1 MEKLHLE
8 SFGNLYEK
16 GLSCFRLN
24 DLDGAVNFWE
34 KAIEKDDSVANIYA
48 ILGNSY
54 KILNRLDKSE
64 KMLKKATELEPD
76 NIYYLIN
83 YGKYLFEQK
92 KFKAAYK
99 ILKKALDE
107 DLGNYEILNDLGVIS
122 YYLKDF
128 INAENHLNKSLKIF
142 PDYKEALINLYYV
155 YLESGENRK
164 KAEIISHLKEKFP
177 EDNLVREIISSDE
190 SKSEINFDKNL
201 ILNLSGEKYSIKP
214 LEMIEKF
221 EQENLALEPDLSI
234 VIPIMNEK
242 DNIPILYAQIT
253 KVLKAIEKKYEII
266 FIDDG
271 STDGS
276 LIELIK
282 LSSLDNNV
290 KIIQF
295 RKNYGQTAAMSAG
308 FKFSTGKV
316 VITMDGDLQNDPADI
331 PALLKKMSEGYDLVS
346 GWRKDRKDK
355 NLTRKIPSKI
365 ANKIINKLIE
375 GTNIQLHD
383 FGCTLKAYKKNIV
396 KNIQL
401 YGEMHRFIPV
411 FAAWLGVNVTEIPVH
426 HHPRIHGHAK
436 YNLSR
441 VSRVIFDLLV
451 VRFFSDYLTRP
462 IQFFGK
468 IAKNIFGFGS
478 LGLATLTILKYIYP
492 QIPLS
497 YGTFL
502 ILFGILISS
511 SFNLVILG
519 LLGEIMMRIYFESQ
533 KKDSYIVEKIIQNE
547 GR

>member
-1 MEKLHLE
+1 MKDLNLE
-8 SFGNLYEK
+8 SFSELYEK
-16 GLSCFRLN
+16 GLSCFRQNNLN
-24 DLDGAVNFWE
+24 RAVDYWE

-54 KILNRLDKSE
+54 KILNQLDKSE
-64 KMLKKATELEPD
+64 NMLKKASELEPD
-76 NIYYLIN
+76 NINYLIN

-92 KFKAAYK
+92 KYKDAYK
-99 ILKKALDE
+99 ILKKALQSDT
-107 DLGNYEILNDLGVIS
+107 DNYEILNDLGVIS
-122 YYLKDF
+122 YYLRDYA
-128 INAENHLNKSLKIF
+128 NAEKLLKQSLEIF
-142 PDYKEALINLYYV
+142 PNYKESLINLFYV
-155 YLESGENRK
+155 YLESGKSMK
-164 KAEIISHLKEKFP
+164 KAEIISYLKEHFP
-177 EDNLVREIISSDE
+177 EDKLVQEIMKLDN
-190 SKSEINFDKNL
+190 SEKDIDFDKNL
-201 ILNLSGEKYSIKP
+201 ILNFSGEKYSIKP
-214 LEMIEKF
+214 LEMIKQF
-221 EQENLALEPDLSI
+221 EQEKLAQEPDLSI
-234 VIPIMNEK
+234 VVPIKNER
-242 DNIPILYAQIT
+242 DNIPILYKQI
-253 KVLKAIEKKYEII
+253 KEVLNSIQKFYEII

-276 LIELIK
+276 LDAMMK
-282 LSSLDNNV
+282 LSALDNNV

-308 FKFSTGKV
+308 FKYSSGKV
-316 VITMDGDLQNDPADI
+316 VITMDGDLQNDPQDI

-365 ANKIINKLIE
+365 ANRIINKLIE
-375 GTNIQLHD
+375 GTHIQLHD

-396 KNIQL
+396 KNINL

-411 FAAWLGVNVTEIPVH
+411 FAAWLGVKVTEIPVH
-426 HHPRIHGHAK
+426 HHPRIHGQAK

-468 IAKNIFGFGS
+468 IAKNIFGYG
-478 LGLATLTILKYIYP
+478 TLSIILLTVLKYFFP
-492 QIPLS
+492 LIPLT

-511 SFNLVILG
+511 SFHLIILG

-533 KKDSYIVEKIIQNE
+533 NKDSYIVEKIIQNE
-547 GR
+547 GK

>member
-547 GR
+547 GK

>member
-1 MEKLHLE
+1 MKDLNLE
-8 SFGNLYEK
+8 SFSELYEK
-16 GLSCFRLN
+16 GLSYFRQNNLN
-24 DLDGAVNFWE
+24 KAVDYWE

-54 KILNRLDKSE
+54 KILNQLDKSE
-64 KMLKKATELEPD
+64 NMLKKASELEPK

-92 KFKAAYK
+92 KYKAAYK
-99 ILKKALDE
+99 ILKKALDVDKE
-107 DLGNYEILNDLGVIS
+107 NYEIHNDLGVIS
-122 YYLKDF
+122 YYLKDYLT
-128 INAENHLNKSLKIF
+128 AEKHLMKSLELF
-142 PDYKEALINLYYV
+142 PNYKESLINLYYV
-155 YLESGENRK
+155 YFESGKSK
-164 KAEIISHLKEKFP
+164 KSAEIISHLKEKFP
-177 EDNLVREIISSDE
+177 DDE
-190 SKSEINFDKNL
+190 MITELIKLDDSEENINFNKNL

-214 LEMIEKF
+214 LEMLDKF
-221 EQENLALEPDLSI
+221 EQENLAMEPDLSI
-234 VIPIMNEK
+234 VIPIKNEK
-242 DNIPILYAQIT
+242 ENIPILYEQIT
-253 KVLKAIEKKYEII
+253 NVLKALNKDYEII
-266 FIDDG
+266 FVDDG

-276 LIELIK
+276 LEEMMK
-282 LSSLDNNV
+282 LSASDEFV

-308 FKFSTGKV
+308 FKFATGKV
-316 VITMDGDLQNDPADI
+316 VITMDGDLQNDPKDI
-331 PALLKKMSEGYDLVS
+331 PELLKKMSEGYDLVS
-346 GWRKDRKDK
+346 GWRKYRKDK

-396 KNIQL
+396 KNINL

-411 FAAWLGVNVTEIPVH
+411 FAAWLGVRVTEIPVH
-426 HHPRIHGHAK
+426 HHPRIHGYAK

-468 IAKNIFGFGS
+468 IAKNIFGYSTFG
-478 LGLATLTILKYIYP
+478 LIVLTVLKYLYP

-502 ILFGILISS
+502 ILFGILVSS
-511 SFNLVILG
+511 CFNLVILG

-533 KKDSYIVEKIIQNE
+533 KKDSYIVEKIIQKE
-547 GR
+547 GK